1 MAKKL
6 SDAEFIERTR
16 LNNRR
21 RSERQRE
28 RQATLGKSAL
38 TVWISVATKAAL
50 TASAKQAGVTVAD
63 MAEQWLSSNANQEP
77 GDFPK
82 HKEKPDPDLFSE
94 PEPVPVDNAPA
105 PLLTKDERDRQIL
118 ELKQQ
123 GLSNPEIGRR
133 FNTSEGSIRRAL
145 KRIQQAVH

>member
-1 MAKKL
+1 MGRKL

-28 RQATLGKSAL
+28 RQAALGKSAL

-50 TASAKQAGVTVAD
+50 TASAEQAGVTVAD

-77 GDFPK
+77 GEIPT

-94 PEPVPVDNAPA
+94 PEPA
-105 PLLTKDERDRQIL
+105 PLLTKEERDRQIL
-118 ELKQQ
+118 ELHRQ
-123 GLSNPEIGRR
+123 GVSNPEIGKR
-133 FNTSEGSIRRAL
+133 FGTTESSVRRAL

>member
-1 MAKKL
+1 MGRKL

-50 TASAKQAGVTVAD
+50 TASAKQAGVNLAD
-63 MAEQWLSSNANQEP
+63 MAEQWLSSNANREQGEI
-77 GDFPK
+77 PK

-94 PEPVPVDNAPA
+94 PEPAPVDTDPA

-118 ELKQQ
+118 ELHQA
-123 GLSNPEIGRR
+123 GVSNPEIGKR
-133 FNTSEGSIRRAL
+133 FGTTESSVRRAL